1 MNPARLAAFLIA
13 GCALGLSG
21 CVVEKSSKP
30 KTGITYAPQAKAQ
43 RGEPTPPPELP
54 AGPIAKPANAPRS
67 SARILVQVD
76 PLTTVT
82 YDGQVLPIVSPDGR
96 FIAVEDG
103 EPPTWPTMLA
113 QPGAHPPEG
122 THLVVYNVS
131 AAPPQERTEIMSYP
145 TPLPRG
151 LLLGR
156 SCDNQGFLVEA
167 PRSDGSRWIGKV
179 MWITG
184 QLHWLVQ
191 NDNVNAHA
199 VYTPQG
205 HLLYTSRGV
214 NSEKSELIM
223 ISSGGGESRRAGEV
237 SYLFPVTTGERDVV
251 YAMSLGAVGLEVEA
265 IRVVE
270 DPPGSHRFRL
280 GLPLA
285 REFIGR
291 PGDPALAYQVT
302 AMVQN
307 AIVTGREV
315 DETVTPAPLAIFH
328 PRLDRMATFD
338 TQATTFVPLAAK
350 SVAAIRWS
358 ESPDG
363 GYLCTTPQ
371 GLMFTR
377 QALPGATLQRSN
389 SDIRLDPVAYVP
401 RGTASAETPVILIG
415 PPARN
420 PAGKLDIRRLKV
432 VSDDK
437 FKEAEGHVKEV
448 TK

>member
-1 MNPARLAAFLIA
+1 MNLPAVIVGSASVL
-13 GCALGLSG
+13 CLSG
-21 CVVEKSSKP
+21 CVVEKQNKP
-30 KTGITYAPQAKAQ
+30 KTGITYAPQAQSQ
-43 RGEPTPPPELP
+43 RGVAVPPPELP
-54 AGPIAKPANAPRS
+54 KGPIATPANAPRT
-67 SARILVQVD
+67 SARVLVQID

-103 EPPTWPTMLA
+103 EPPTWPTILA

-122 THLVVYNVS
+122 THLAVYNVS

-184 QLHWLVQ
+184 QLQWLVQ
-191 NDNVNAHA
+191 GDAVNAHA
-199 VYTPQG
+199 VYSPQG
-205 HLLYTSRGV
+205 HLIYTSRGV
-214 NSEKSELIM
+214 NSEKSDLIM
-223 ISSGGGESRRAGEV
+223 ISAGGGESRRSGEV
-237 SYLFPVTTGERDVV
+237 SYLFPVTTGEKDVV

-265 IRVVE
+265 IRIVD
-270 DPPGSHRFRL
+270 DPPGSHHYRL
-280 GLPLA
+280 GVPLA

-302 AMVQN
+302 AMCQN
-307 AIVTGREV
+307 AIVMDGKI
-315 DETVTPAPLAIFH
+315 DESVTPAPLAIYH

-338 TQATTFVPLAAK
+338 TQASTFVPLAAK

-377 QALPGATLQRSN
+377 QPLPGATLQRSN
-389 SDIRLDPVAYVP
+389 SDIRLDQVAYVP
-401 RGTASAETPVILIG
+401 RGTASVQTPVILIG
-415 PPARN
+415 PPLRN

-432 VSDDK
+432 VSEDK
-437 FKEAEGHVKEV
+437 FKEAAGNAQDVSK
-448 TK
+448 